1 MSNWNL
7 ILDYLMEIVTL
18 KNVIIFS
25 ILYFFVIW
33 ISLLVWV
40 IKDITNRT
48 DKLYL
53 QIIWVLT
60 ILIFT
65 PFWIFLYL
73 LIRPHK
79 TLFEQYYSEVESNLE
94 CLSEDIVEKIGKKNF
109 NIIKCKNCKKE
120 ISEEFKYCPYCK
132 TKIAIKEKIKDKK
145 VVVKENTK
153 VKVKKKIKKAV
164 NKVKKII
171 KKEKDI

>member
-1 MSNWNL
+1 MNTWNPV
-7 ILDYLMEIVTL
+7 LDYLLEIVTL

-25 ILYFFVIW
+25 VLYFFVIW

-48 DKLYL
+48 DKIYV
-53 QIIWVLT
+53 QIIGILT

-94 CLSEDIVEKIGKKNF
+94 CLSEEVIEKIWKKNLEMTSCE
-109 NIIKCKNCKKE
+109 KCSRE

-132 TKIAIKEKIKDKK
+132 RKISWKESKKEDKK
-145 VVVKENTK
+145 INKN
-153 VKVKKKIKKAV
+153 KKA
-164 NKVKKII
+164 K
-171 KKEKDI
+171 